1 MHFQIK
7 QEETAIKILE
17 SLENYSALK
26 PLFEAQIIFRIWRYH
41 SLSIC
46 SSWLLYKLRDEFFVR
61 RLEWDRTKDNLY
73 FGESE
78 PTIYGSE
85 SEILS
90 EQVKDIV
97 KQLQSIKIQP
107 FLVSDL
113 IGIDGITYGIEAK
126 LEHLKSGYSSEKDFS
141 LIFSWWSEPKESWQ
155 PLADWLDK
163 TSDYF
168 DSLLPKSTAKITEAN
183 FRY

>member
-1 MHFQIK
+1 MRFQIK
-7 QEETAIKILE
+7 QEETAIEILD
-17 SLENYSALK
+17 SPENYSALK
-26 PLFEAQIIFRIWRYH
+26 PLDKAQIVFRIWRYH
-41 SLSIC
+41 SLSVC
-46 SSWLLYKLRDEFFVR
+46 SSWLLYELEKTFFVR

-90 EQVKDIV
+90 EQVKSIV
-97 KQLQSIKIQP
+97 DQLQLIRIQP

-113 IGIDGITYGIEAK
+113 VGIDGITYGIEAK
-126 LEHLKSGYSSEKDFS
+126 LEHLKSQYSRERNFS
-141 LIFSWWSEPKESWQ
+141 PYFSWWSQPKESWQ
-155 PLADWLDK
+155 PLADWLGK

-168 DSLLPKSTAKITEAN
+168 DSILPESTAKMTEAN